1 MHIVC
6 PHCQAVNR
14 IPADK
19 SPLEGKCGG
28 CHCALFN
35 GEPAELDAAGFVRQL
50 QFNDIPLLVDFW
62 AAWCGPCKMMAPVFR
77 AAAAR
82 LEPQLRFAKVDTER
96 ESQLAAQWGI
106 RSIPTLILFKNGREA
121 ARLAGAM
128 DLQRLLAWIQ
138 NSSERVQ

>member
-35 GEPAELDAAGFVRQL
+35 GEPAELDAAGFARQL

-77 AAAAR
+77 TAAAR

-138 NSSERVQ
+138 QQL

>member
-1 MHIVC
+1 M
-6 PHCQAVNR
+6 
-14 IPADK
+14 
-19 SPLEGKCGG
+19 
-28 CHCALFN
+28 
-35 GEPAELDAAGFVRQL
+35 AGFARQL

-77 AAAAR
+77 TAATR

-138 NSSERVQ
+138 QQL

>member
-6 PHCQAVNR
+6 PHCQAINR
-14 IPADK
+14 IPTDK
-19 SPLEGKCGG
+19 SPLEGKCGD
-28 CHCALFN
+28 CHRPLFS
-35 GEPAELDAAGFVRQL
+35 GEPAELDAAGFARQL

-62 AAWCGPCKMMAPVFR
+62 AAWCGPCEMMAPVFR

-96 ESQLAAQWGI
+96 ESQLAAQWSV
-106 RSIPTLILFKNGREA
+106 RSIPTLILFKNGRDA
-121 ARLAGAM
+121 ARLAGAL

-138 NSSERVQ
+138 QQL